1 MLYLDS
7 QLKSKL
13 VLSLSI
19 MAILFSAMLISLV
32 NASNTEVIKVD
43 ASSEQT
49 RSFDLEVGQHLTG
62 SFTIS
67 GGSRNDID
75 FWVTDDIGS
84 FYPGYG
90 SGYGDVQQG
99 RDRVDQGESFDIL
112 VVLRMPT
119 LHFGNTFSSSP
130 KTINLTCDI
139 SSPRTIWGINTGLLT
154 IIIAAVV
161 FFALLILGLA
171 LRRRDR
177 GSETKPSHVAKD
189 PGSLD
194 ILVNL
199 HSLVL
204 FCARTNI

>member
-1 MLYLDS
+1 MLYIDS

-43 ASSEQT
+43 ASSGQT
-49 RSFDLEVGQHLTG
+49 RKFNLEIGQHLTG
-62 SFTIS
+62 SFTIN
-67 GGSRNDID
+67 GGSRNDVD
-75 FWVTDDIGS
+75 FWVTDDYGKETL
-84 FYPGYG
+84 PGYKEN
-90 SGYGDVQQG
+90 
-99 RDRVDQGESFDIL
+99 RVYQGESFDL
-112 VVLRMPT
+112 LAAGNFLT

-130 KTINLTCDI
+130 KTINLTYDTGSPKDI
-139 SSPRTIWGINTGLLT
+139 LGINSGLLT
-154 IIIAAVV
+154 IIIALMI

-171 LRRRDR
+171 LRRRDS

-204 FCARTNI
+204 FCAKTEI